1 VTTEKICGALLVPR
15 PSAAM
20 LNPREQIAYRE
31 HRRELLTWLQ
41 MFGRGPEHNQGYA
54 DATVRMRAYRI
65 DKLYRFV
72 WEREGYYTDRVTPM
86 HADQWIMRLAQ
97 DDYLPSY
104 LADCQKA
111 AKTLFKWQSWRTG
124 EPVVWEPLVKYN
136 DRTFA
141 HQPRDYLTRDERRRI
156 AAAAFRY
163 GAAPLVEHMDG
174 DERKEWDRILSQRF
188 GKPLREVTEGDYD
201 RTHSWKIPSVVW
213 TSLDAGF
220 RPIEV
225 GRAQVSWVDLS
236 AGVLRIPKRESTKN
250 EEDWVIGLRDDTTV
264 FLEHWLEE
272 RAENELYDG
281 TDALWLTRRGT
292 RYASH
297 SLNYVFG
304 KLCAEAGIDT
314 TNRECTWYSIRRS
327 TATYMA
333 REEDLAAAAA
343 QLRHRSIRT
352 TARYDQAPVDDR
364 KAAIERI

>member
-31 HRRELLTWLQ
+31 RRRELLTWLRD
-41 MFGRGPEHNQGYA
+41 FGRGPDHTRGYA
-54 DATVRMRAYRI
+54 DATFRIRAYRI

-72 WEREGYYTDRVTPM
+72 WERDGYYTDKIIPE
-86 HADQWIMRLAQ
+86 HADEWMLALARK
-97 DDYLPSY
+97 DFMPST
-104 LADCQKA
+104 LADYQKA
-111 AKTLFKWQSWRTG
+111 PKALFKWQSWKTRKQ
-124 EPVVWEPLVKYN
+124 VAWEPIIKFQ
-136 DRTFA
+136 DRSFA
-141 HQPRDYLTRDERRRI
+141 AQPRDYLTREERRQI
-156 AAAAFRY
+156 TAAAFRY
-163 GAAPLVEHMDG
+163 GSGPLVEHMDD

-188 GKPLREVTEGDYD
+188 GKPLREVTERDYD
-201 RTHSWKIPSVVW
+201 RTHSWKTPSLVW

-225 GRAQVSWVDLS
+225 GRAKVSWVDLS
-236 AGVLRIPKRESTKN
+236 ARVLRIPKHELTKN

-297 SLNYVFG
+297 SLNYVFR

-314 TNRECTWYSIRRS
+314 TSRECTWYSIRRS

-364 KAAIERI
+364 TAAIERI